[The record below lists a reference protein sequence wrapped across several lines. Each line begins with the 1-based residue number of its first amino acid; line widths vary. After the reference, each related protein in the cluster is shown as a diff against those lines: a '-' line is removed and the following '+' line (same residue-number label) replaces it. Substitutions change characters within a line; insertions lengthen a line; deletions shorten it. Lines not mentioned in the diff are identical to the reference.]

1 MLGPVRGRQMS
12 NTSTIRALLL
22 TADPLLITTFTGVSS
37 ELGIQ
42 AESSEDSDA
51 VSHQLNR
58 ARYEAV
64 VLDFDTVSNAGPV
77 LASVHQSRSNKE
89 AVVFAAATNAT
100 HINQALQGRAHFL
113 LRRPIEAPVSR
124 RTLYAAYDL
133 MVGGHR
139 RHFRCTASIQVE
151 VKIIR
156 SGESFQCS
164 TINISGNGVAIAS
177 PIPLKPAEMLNIS
190 LLLPGGS
197 TVCAT
202 GIVIWDDQHGKTGVS
217 FQCSDPEMRHRLDS
231 WLDSRFLGKW
241 GAGISIV
248 R

>member
-1 MLGPVRGRQMS
+1 MS

-64 VLDFDTVSNAGPV
+64 VLDFDTVSDAGPV

-113 LRRPIEAPVSR
+113 LRRPIEAPVIR

-197 TVCAT
+197 KVCAT

-231 WLDSRFLGKW
+231 WLDSRFPGKW
-241 GAGISIV
+241 VAASLIARG
-248 R
+248 RE

>member
-1 MLGPVRGRQMS
+1 MS

-64 VLDFDTVSNAGPV
+64 VLDFDTVSDAGPV

-100 HINQALQGRAHFL
+100 HINQALQGRTHFL
-113 LRRPIEAPVSR
+113 LRRPIEAPVIR

-231 WLDSRFLGKW
+231 WLDSRFPGKW
-241 GAGISIV
+241 VAASLIARG
-248 R
+248 RE

>member
-1 MLGPVRGRQMS
+1 MANMP
-12 NTSTIRALLL
+12 TIRALLL
-22 TADPLLITTFTGVSS
+22 TADPLLITTFIGVSS

-77 LASVHQSRSNKE
+77 LASVHQSRSNKD

-113 LRRPIEAPVSR
+113 LRRPIEAPVIR

-133 MVGGHR
+133 MLGGHR
-139 RHFRCTASIQVE
+139 RHFRCTVSIQVL
-151 VKIIR
+151 VTIIR
-156 SGESFQCS
+156 SRESFQCQA
-164 TINISGNGVAIAS
+164 INISGNGMAIAS
-177 PIPLKPAEMLNIS
+177 PAPLKPAEMLNIS
-190 LLLPGGS
+190 LFLS
-197 TVCAT
+197 NEKAVSAT
-202 GIVIWDDQHGKTGVS
+202 GIVIWDDQHGKTGIS

-231 WLDSRFLGKW
+231 WLDSRFASKW
-241 GAGISIV
+241 V
-248 R
+248 

>member
-1 MLGPVRGRQMS
+1 MS

-64 VLDFDTVSNAGPV
+64 VLDFDTVSDAGPV

-113 LRRPIEAPVSR
+113 LRRPIEAPVIR

-231 WLDSRFLGKW
+231 WLDSRFPGKW
-241 GAGISIV
+241 VAASLIARG
-248 R
+248 RE

>member
-1 MLGPVRGRQMS
+1 MS

-64 VLDFDTVSNAGPV
+64 VLDFDTVSDAGPV

-113 LRRPIEAPVSR
+113 LRRPIEAPVIR

-190 LLLPGGS
+190 LLLPDET
-197 TVCAT
+197 TVYAT

-231 WLDSRFLGKW
+231 WLDSRFPSKW
-241 GAGISIV
+241 VAASLIARG
-248 R
+248 RE

>member
-1 MLGPVRGRQMS
+1 MS

-64 VLDFDTVSNAGPV
+64 VLDFDTVSDAGPV

-113 LRRPIEAPVSR
+113 LRRPIEAPVIR

-202 GIVIWDDQHGKTGVS
+202 G
-217 FQCSDPEMRHRLDS
+217 
-231 WLDSRFLGKW
+231 
-241 GAGISIV
+241 GAFGSS
-248 R
+248 